1 VEEMAAKRFELYM
14 NFTIMFSLLLDQSL
28 LQAEILNLDR
38 YDSEF
43 QIDYM
48 ICALNDFF
56 ILFRA
61 KCCQMTRMAYIRC
74 VCEREKRRFFW

>member
-1 VEEMAAKRFELYM
+1 MAAKRFELYM

-43 QIDYM
+43 QIGYM
-48 ICALNDFF
+48 ICVLNDFF

-61 KCCQMTRMAYIRC
+61 KYYRTLLQNW
-74 VCEREKRRFFW
+74 FFYRGRLHSI